1 MKYVINSSTL
11 DLINKKNVNA
21 KTPFRSYFEVAR
33 YNNSINSLK
42 KVMQSSKNYLF
53 AVLAF
58 SLIVINFNSAFAQE
72 DFLEGIY
79 VPTAD
84 ALQQFAVSVAE
95 SIPKIIAAAI
105 LLIIG
110 FIAGKL
116 VGRAA
121 KRAATAIL
129 QKTSQQ
135 NQELHV
141 AEGVY
146 GKFDSVKL
154 ISATIRWFVYLFFI
168 VAAVNAL
175 QFEQLSSGLTSLW
188 LWVPNL
194 IAFVLIIVVGSI
206 VVSYVSKWIEHQLL
220 DRQIA
225 SPRIIISIIK
235 AVIYGIIFAIGFTQ
249 LGVGESIIPILV
261 SAFAWSIAVA
271 IGASIAVGLGFT
283 LKDILPGSIMGA
295 STQRSI
301 LKVGQKVKIGEVT
314 GTITASHLLHVIVTN
329 DRNES
334 IVIPT
339 KTLINQSIT
348 IYN

>member
-1 MKYVINSSTL
+1 MKCVINSSTL
-11 DLINKKNVNA
+11 DLINKKNVNV
-21 KTPFRSYFEVAR
+21 KTPYRSYFKVAR
-33 YNNSINSLK
+33 YNNSIDGLT
-42 KVMQSSKNYLF
+42 KVMQNSKNYLI

-58 SLIVINFNSAFAQE
+58 SLILISFDSAFAQE
-72 DFLEGIY
+72 SFLEDIY
-79 VPTAD
+79 VPTSD
-84 ALQQFAVSVAE
+84 ALKEFAVSVAE

-121 KRAATAIL
+121 KKAATSIL
-129 QKTSQQ
+129 QKTSQK
-135 NQELHV
+135 NQELRV

-146 GKFDSVKL
+146 GKFDSIKL
-154 ISATIRWFVYLFFI
+154 ISATLRWFVYLFFI

-175 QFEQLSSGLTSLW
+175 QFEQLSSALTSLW
-188 LWVPNL
+188 FWVPNL
-194 IAFVLIIVVGSI
+194 IAFVLIVVIGSI

-220 DRQIA
+220 DRQIT
-225 SPRIIISIIK
+225 SPRIVISIIK
-235 AVIYGIIFAIGFTQ
+235 AVIYAIIFAIGFTQ

-295 STQRSI
+295 TAQRTI
-301 LKVGQKVKIGEVT
+301 LKVGQKVKIGDVV
-314 GTITASHLLHVIVTN
+314 GTVTASHLLHVIVTN

-339 KTLINQSIT
+339 KSLINQSIT